1 MANNNL
7 EARFQAECYAWFCH
21 TYPTERPYLW
31 MNYNNPQGAF
41 QGAQLKSMGLLA
53 GISDMTYLAEDNFPY
68 FFELK
73 VSYKKQSPAQ
83 LTFEK
88 NIKERGGVYAIIRS
102 LDEFKFWAN
111 VGITHVAH
119 RQGVIPIAYAEF
131 MGIPMQHLEAINR
144 FLYRNQP
151 VPEDTKKYFTNIVLC
166 LQ

>member
-1 MANNNL
+1 
-7 EARFQAECYAWFCH
+7 
-21 TYPTERPYLW
+21 
-31 MNYNNPQGAF
+31 MNFNNPPGAF
-41 QGAQLKSMGLLA
+41 QGAQLKTMGLLP
-53 GISDMTYLAEDNFPY
+53 GISDLTYLAADNFPY

-111 VGITHVAH
+111 VGITHLAH

>member
-1 MANNNL
+1 MPNNNL
-7 EARFQAECYAWFCH
+7 EARFQADCYVWFCN

-31 MNYNNPQGAF
+31 MNYNNPPGAF
-41 QGAQLKSMGLLA
+41 QGAQLKTMGLLP
-53 GISDMTYLAEDNFPY
+53 GISDLTYLAADNFPY

-73 VSYKKQSPAQ
+73 VAYGKQSLAQ
-83 LTFEK
+83 ITFEK

-111 VGITHVAH
+111 VGITHASH
-119 RQGVIPIAYAEF
+119 REGGTAISYAEF

-144 FLYRNQP
+144 FLYHG
-151 VPEDTKKYFTNIVLC
+151 EALSEETKKYFTNIVLC

>member
-1 MANNNL
+1 
-7 EARFQAECYAWFCH
+7 
-21 TYPTERPYLW
+21 
-31 MNYNNPQGAF
+31 MNFNNPPGAF
-41 QGAQLKSMGLLA
+41 QGAQLKTMGLLP
-53 GISDMTYLAEDNFPY
+53 GISDLTYLAADNFPY

-119 RQGVIPIAYAEF
+119 REGVIPIAYAEF